1 MNYLLNL
8 IIRNNIFDNMY
19 FSKYFMTL
27 YYKCC
32 CMLMCIQE
40 DKLWDWDKLFAE
52 MSGDIKE
59 VWSRISDRNVMMT
72 KSNSGTSE
80 SGIYLPGK
88 AT

>member
-1 MNYLLNL
+1 
-8 IIRNNIFDNMY
+8 
-19 FSKYFMTL
+19 MTL
-27 YYKCC
+27 YY
-32 CMLMCIQE
+32 MLLYVNVYIQE
-40 DKLWDWDKLFAE
+40 DKLWDWNKLFAE

>member
-1 MNYLLNL
+1 
-8 IIRNNIFDNMY
+8 
-19 FSKYFMTL
+19 
-27 YYKCC
+27 
-32 CMLMCIQE
+32 MLMCIQE

-52 MSGDIKE
+52 MSGDIRE

>member
-1 MNYLLNL
+1 
-8 IIRNNIFDNMY
+8 
-19 FSKYFMTL
+19 
-27 YYKCC
+27 
-32 CMLMCIQE
+32 MCIQE

-52 MSGDIKE
+52 KSGDIKE
-59 VWSRISDRNVMMT
+59 VWWSRISDRNVMMT